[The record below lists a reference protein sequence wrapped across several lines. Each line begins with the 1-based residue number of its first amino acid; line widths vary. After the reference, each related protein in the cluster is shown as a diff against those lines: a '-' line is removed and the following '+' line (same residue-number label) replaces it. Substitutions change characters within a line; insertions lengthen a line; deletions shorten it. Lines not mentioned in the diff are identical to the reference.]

1 MTEPRSPFDDVPV
14 VRVAPSSD
22 ARRVQVGTLVVLA
35 TLVVLIV
42 KPWGDPVAR
51 RTPAPTA
58 AAIASAIPAR
68 TARPIGTS
76 RPDGARQYDP
86 ALFGRFTVVP
96 RWELW
101 PTLYV
106 YQFGLMG
113 PMSIDGGGAPG
124 AQPTPVPTS
133 RPKPPR
139 GLASPPPGAAQ
150 LIDIGTT
157 DLLMV
162 LGLDTPAD
170 TRVLD
175 ARLWRFPV
183 DGAPVRMSLLELPP
197 PWPVNYF
204 HVYGLRAA
212 ADDEPDLVA
221 AWTPGV
227 YRLDLLVDPGAQI
240 RRIGLLVRPPLGFD
254 PTTAPQASA
263 EPSVP
268 QKGVLD
274 PALLAPKTISFG
286 SPDGPSER
294 RDLPDSSRC
303 GLADLWLAE
312 RDRPNGPCW
321 SIVVAE
327 ASVAAVD
334 LGAGPIVEELAI
346 EQIDPV
352 RRAISVVD
360 VTDRLRLPEPA
371 GPAAGGPSGRIIE
384 TANRLSLAEGTYR
397 LVASLAD
404 GTERGWYFRIAP
416 NNGG

>member
-1 MTEPRSPFDDVPV
+1 MTEPRSPFEDVPL

-22 ARRVQVGTLVVLA
+22 ARRIQVGTLVVLVA
-35 TLVVLIV
+35 LVVLII
-42 KPWGDPVAR
+42 KPWGEPVAQR
-51 RTPAPTA
+51 GPAPTT
-58 AAIASAIPAR
+58 AAIPSAIAALTP
-68 TARPIGTS
+68 RPTRTS

-113 PMSIDGGGAPG
+113 PMSIDGGSAPG
-124 AQPTPVPTS
+124 AEPTPIPTAT
-133 RPKPPR
+133 PKPPR
-139 GLASPPPGAAQ
+139 GPASPPPGAGQ
-150 LIDIGTT
+150 LIDIGST

-183 DGAPVRMSLLELPP
+183 GGAPVQMALQELPP

-240 RRIGLLVRPPLGFD
+240 RRIGLLVRPPLGTG
-254 PTTAPQASA
+254 PPAEPEAPA
-263 EPSVP
+263 EPSTP
-268 QKGVLD
+268 PTDGLD
-274 PALLAPKTISFG
+274 PTLLAPNMITFG
-286 SPDGPSER
+286 TQGGAWVR
-294 RDLPDSSRC
+294 HDLPDSARC

-321 SIVVAE
+321 SIVVSQ

-334 LGAGPIVEELAI
+334 LGPGRTIEKLAVEE
-346 EQIDPV
+346 IDPV
-352 RRAISVVD
+352 QKAIGVVD
-360 VTDRLRLPEPA
+360 VTDRLRLPESA
-371 GPAAGGPSGRIIE
+371 GSPRSALSGRIIE
-384 TANRLSLAEGTYR
+384 TADRQPLAEGTYR

-404 GTERGWYFRIAP
+404 GTDRGWYFRVAP
-416 NNGG
+416 HGG